1 MYIALTR
8 IPIRVTVLNM
18 NSSRPYSMAKRGE
31 QAAATKQRIIDAARE
46 LISSETPDFTLALVA
61 ESAGTSVQ
69 TVLRAFGN
77 KEGLIVEAV
86 VGPLSAEYATP
97 PPVPR
102 PVPEVVRRVFDE
114 FEENGDRLTWLVAN
128 EHRIDGLATV
138 IAGGRASHRERVTA
152 AFADR
157 LAGYGPADRQQAV
170 AALLVA
176 TDAYVWKLLR
186 RDLGFERKAAE
197 AVVERLIDGVF
208 ATAETD

>member
-102 PVPEVVRRVFDE
+102 PVPEAVRRVFDE
-114 FEENGDRLTWLVAN
+114 FEENGDRLMWLVAN
-128 EHRIDGLATV
+128 EHRVDGLATV
-138 IAGGRASHRERVTA
+138 IAGGRAIHRERVTA
-152 AFADR
+152 VFADR
-157 LAGYGPADRQQAV
+157 LAGYRPRRSPASGGRAPRGHRCLRLE
-170 AALLVA
+170 AAS
-176 TDAYVWKLLR
+176 TRPRLR
-186 RDLGFERKAAE
+186 AQGRRSGHGAPHRRR
-197 AVVERLIDGVF
+197 VRR
-208 ATAETD
+208 